1 MYISIIQY
9 IKFNLSYIS
18 QLSKIY
24 WFKKKKYLEVKLIIS
39 KKSFMSLIKE
49 S

>member
-9 IKFNLSYIS
+9 IKFYIS